1 MKFDSLAMIE
11 TNGLVS
17 ALVAVNKMIS
27 LGNVEF
33 LKKEIIPNGQVTVF
47 IKGGSS
53 EIKRVLN
60 DGIIAAQNAG
70 VVISSGIV
78 PYPNDVIEKIIF
90 ESTISSVMSKKV
102 KKSII
107 EEEKIDSL
115 FDQLDEE
122 KSFVDLMAE
131 VAKNN
136 PDIAGEALLI
146 KHHGQ
151 NLGIVEDNTFN
162 IVSSADDD
170 NDDLETPS
178 ITSEQT
184 LEPITEFLEDEK
196 NKKESIE
203 KIKDSNDDYVTE
215 DDTKTE
221 IIEIEETDTEIE
233 DTLEDTSDEKVE
245 FEGMSHLE
253 RLRAEAKSEIQSETD
268 SEQSIIEPNENKT
281 EVNKVSDQHL
291 SSEEISETE
300 IENEEVVDN
309 VLSKM
314 NVPDLRKLARSR
326 KDFPIKGR
334 EISKANRK
342 VLLEHFKQLK

>member
-78 PYPNDVIEKIIF
+78 PYPNNVIEKIIF
-90 ESTISSVMSKKV
+90 ESTISAVKPKKV

-151 NLGIVEDNTFN
+151 NL
-162 IVSSADDD
+162 
-170 NDDLETPS
+170 
-178 ITSEQT
+178 
-184 LEPITEFLEDEK
+184 
-196 NKKESIE
+196 
-203 KIKDSNDDYVTE
+203 
-215 DDTKTE
+215 
-221 IIEIEETDTEIE
+221 
-233 DTLEDTSDEKVE
+233 
-245 FEGMSHLE
+245 
-253 RLRAEAKSEIQSETD
+253 
-268 SEQSIIEPNENKT
+268 PN
-281 EVNKVSDQHL
+281 
-291 SSEEISETE
+291 
-300 IENEEVVDN
+300 
-309 VLSKM
+309 
-314 NVPDLRKLARSR
+314 
-326 KDFPIKGR
+326 G
-334 EISKANRK
+334 
-342 VLLEHFKQLK
+342 

>member
-136 PDIAGEALLI
+136 AGEILSI
-146 KHHGQ
+146 KHHEP
-151 NLGIVEDNTFN
+151 NLGIVEDSTFN

-184 LEPITEFLEDEK
+184 LEPITELLEDEK

-215 DDTKTE
+215 DDTNEVDTKTE

-326 KDFPIKGR
+326 EDFPIKGR
-334 EISKANRK
+334 E
-342 VLLEHFKQLK
+342 